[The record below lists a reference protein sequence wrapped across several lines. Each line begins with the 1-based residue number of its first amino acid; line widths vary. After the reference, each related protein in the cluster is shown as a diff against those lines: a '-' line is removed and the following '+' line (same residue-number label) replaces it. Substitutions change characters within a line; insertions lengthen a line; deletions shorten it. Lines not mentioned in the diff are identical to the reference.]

1 MMEMNILAHEI
12 INPLN
17 IIVGCAELSR
27 IEIDQLKNNKISSY
41 LNTIV
46 SESMKCCHLLEKQI
60 KQQNENMSFR
70 KMDFIEMITHI
81 ISGFNEH
88 PLIVS
93 NNKKIIFNKNNPEH
107 YNIDIM
113 NENICYLKI
122 VLNNMIMNSIKH
134 SNSNNKTDIIDI
146 TMTQLPN
153 NKLEVIIKNN
163 ILTTAISSNIKDTIN
178 DPKMKDDYYF
188 VKSNFL
194 GLNIIDSLVNK
205 LNATWNMIQDNNT
218 IITSLII

>member
-1 MMEMNILAHEI
+1 MEMNILAHEI

-17 IIVGCAELSR
+17 IIVGCAELSK
-27 IEIDQLKNNKISSY
+27 IEIDQLQNNKIAYY

-60 KQQNENMSFR
+60 KQQNANTSFTNL
-70 KMDFIEMITHI
+70 DFIKTLTHI
-81 ISGFNEH
+81 ISSFNDH

-93 NNKKIIFNKNNPEH
+93 NNKQLLFNTNKLEH
-107 YNIDIM
+107 YNINIM

-146 TMTQLPN
+146 TMIQLPN
-153 NKLEVIIKNN
+153 NKLELIIKNN
-163 ILTTAISSNIKDTIN
+163 ILTTAISSNIKDTID

-188 VKSNFL
+188 IKSNFL

>member
-1 MMEMNILAHEI
+1 MEMNILAHEI

-17 IIVGCAELSR
+17 IIVGCAELSK
-27 IEIDQLKNNKISSY
+27 IEIDTMKNTKIRSY

-46 SESMKCCHLLEKQI
+46 SESMKCCHILEKQI
-60 KQQNENMSFR
+60 KHQNESASFR
-70 KMDFIEMITHI
+70 KMDFIEVITHI
-81 ISGFNEH
+81 ISSFNDH

-93 NNKKIIFNKNNPEH
+93 NNKKLIFNKNNLEH

-113 NENICYLKI
+113 NDNICYLKI

-134 SNSNNKTDIIDI
+134 SNSYNNTDIIDI

-153 NKLEVIIKNN
+153 NKLELIIKNN
-163 ILTTAISSNIKDTIN
+163 ILTPAISGNMKDPN
-178 DPKMKDDYYF
+178 YDPKTKEDYYF

>member
-1 MMEMNILAHEI
+1 MEMNILAHEI

-17 IIVGCAELSR
+17 IIVGCAELSK
-27 IEIDQLKNNKISSY
+27 IEIDQLQNNKIASY

-46 SESMKCCHLLEKQI
+46 SESMKCCHLLETQI
-60 KQQNENMSFR
+60 KQQNANGAFTNL
-70 KMDFIEMITHI
+70 DFIETLRQI
-81 ISGFNEH
+81 ISSFNDH

-93 NNKKIIFNKNNPEH
+93 NNKKLIFNKNKLEH
-107 YNIDIM
+107 YNINIM

-134 SNSNNKTDIIDI
+134 SNSHTKTDIIDI

-153 NKLEVIIKNN
+153 NKLELIIKNN
-163 ILTTAISSNIKDTIN
+163 ILTTAISSNVKDVKD
-178 DPKMKDDYYF
+178 DPKMKEDYYF